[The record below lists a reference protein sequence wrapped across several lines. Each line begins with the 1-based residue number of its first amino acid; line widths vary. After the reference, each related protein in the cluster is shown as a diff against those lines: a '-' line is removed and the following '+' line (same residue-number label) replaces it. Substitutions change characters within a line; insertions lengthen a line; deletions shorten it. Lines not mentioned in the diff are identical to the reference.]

1 MIGDKKNKQIFWKV
15 VGRNATLCAY
25 LKGFIYFT
33 STFPKSKVS
42 KALIK
47 KVPFNT
53 VLILFEIQTWGDT
66 GNIYILTTLDYLRLL
81 IKTCLIT
88 VNDVRP
94 DSG

>member
-1 MIGDKKNKQIFWKV
+1 MIGDKKKKQIFWKV

-33 STFPKSKVS
+33 STFRKSKVS

-47 KVPFNT
+47 KVPFN
-53 VLILFEIQTWGDT
+53 T

-88 VNDVRP
+88 VNDVRQ